1 MVFRIILF
9 CSMLALGAST
19 GFPPGGAPIFLHLV
33 PHAYKPAAAPPVA
46 PPVAPAPAAP
56 VGEPSPFS
64 FMYSAVSG
72 KGTHQGSES
81 GQSSGKV
88 TGSYSLTHKDGKRRK
103 VDYTA
108 SKTGFSALIHTNEQ
122 GIKPGE
128 NPADVKILSLEGAA
142 AIPQVT
148 VEGAA
153 GPAQAPPSPF
163 SFMYTAAAGAGSSS
177 RSESGDTGGNV
188 KGTYSLD
195 DEDGRKRIVDYTAGS
210 EGFMAKIQT
219 NEPGIVPGANPNN
232 VEILSIPGVAA
243 IPAAAPAAPAPSAP
257 AAVPALT
264 AEVFGPPSPF
274 DFMYTAAAGTGS
286 SSRSESGDTSGNV
299 KGTYSLDDEDGRK
312 RIVDYTAG
320 AEGFMAKIHT
330 NEPGIV
336 PGANPNNVEIL
347 SIPGVAAIPAA
358 APAPSAPAAAP
369 APALTAEVF
378 GPPSPFSFM
387 YTAAAGAGSS
397 SRSESGDTSGKV
409 KGTYSLD
416 DEDGRK
422 RIVDYTAGAE
432 GFMAKIQT
440 NEPGI
445 VPGANP
451 NNVEILSIPGVAA
464 IPAAAPAAPAPAA
477 PAAAP
482 APAATL
488 PQIGDI
494 SPFSFM
500 YTADAG
506 KGSSSRSE
514 TGDAGIKVKGSY
526 SLKHPSG
533 HQRIVDYSANG
544 AGFLA
549 SVKSNEPG
557 VEPGADTADVK
568 YLPLSEVFVPAPAP
582 ASVPAPAPGPI
593 SAKELFAAA
602 KHAPVSP
609 AKLANY
615 VWYPTS
621 IVIDQ

>member
-19 GFPPGGAPIFLHLV
+19 GFPPGGAPIVLHLV
-33 PHAYKPAAAPPVA
+33 PHAYKPVAAPPVA
-46 PPVAPAPAAP
+46 PPVAPAPAPP
-56 VGEPSPFS
+56 VGEPSPFA

-72 KGTHQGSES
+72 KGAHQRSES
-81 GQSSGKV
+81 ADPSGKV
-88 TGSYSLTHKDGKRRK
+88 SGSYSLTHKDGKQRK

-108 SKTGFSALIHTNEQ
+108 SKSGFSALIHTNEQ

-128 NPADVKILSLEGAA
+128 NPADVQIIALEGAA
-142 AIPQVT
+142 QIPKVG
-148 VEGAA
+148 VVGAT
-153 GPAQAPPSPF
+153 GPAEAPSSPF

-177 RSESGDTGGNV
+177 RSESGDSSGNV

-195 DEDGRKRIVDYTAGS
+195 DEDGRKRIVDYTAGT

-243 IPAAAPAAPAPSAP
+243 IPAAVPAPAAPVAGP
-257 AAVPALT
+257 AAP
-264 AEVFGPPSPF
+264 
-274 DFMYTAAAGTGS
+274 TAAVS
-286 SSRSESGDTSGNV
+286 
-299 KGTYSLDDEDGRK
+299 
-312 RIVDYTAG
+312 
-320 AEGFMAKIHT
+320 
-330 NEPGIV
+330 
-336 PGANPNNVEIL
+336 
-347 SIPGVAAIPAA
+347 
-358 APAPSAPAAAP
+358 
-369 APALTAEVF
+369 

-397 SRSESGDTSGKV
+397 SRSESGDSSGNV
-409 KGTYSLD
+409 IGTYSLD

-422 RIVDYTAGAE
+422 RIVDYTAGTE

-451 NNVEILSIPGVAA
+451 NNVEILSIPGEAA
-464 IPAAAPAAPAPAA
+464 IPAAVPAPAA
-477 PAAAP
+477 PTAP
-482 APAATL
+482 VSGP
-488 PQIGDI
+488 

-500 YTADAG
+500 YTAAAG

-514 TGDAGIKVKGSY
+514 SGDAGAKIKGSY

-533 HQRIVDYSANG
+533 HQRIVAYSANG
-544 AGFLA
+544 EGFMA

-568 YLPLSEVFVPAPAP
+568 YLPLPEVAVAAPAPAP
-582 ASVPAPAPGPI
+582 AQKPI

-602 KHAPVSP
+602 KYAPVSP

-615 VWYPTS
+615 IWYPTA